1 MSFAKLN
8 DDDDDDNDKDN
19 DPFTGS
25 NGLKFHIILR
35 LNFTQRSPQNPGV

>member
-8 DDDDDDNDKDN
+8 DDAGDNDKDN

-25 NGLKFHIILR
+25 HGLKFHIILR
-35 LNFTQRSPQNPGV
+35 LNFTEKK